1 MQNEIKSD
9 FTITIEGDSFDGI
22 SHSQS
27 GIDALFPTEGKGSL
41 SEIMERYGEDPTDL
55 DVIMQSAT
63 YYRIAL
69 GRDDYAAIERGND
82 GFPFVLTPAGELLKA
97 YDGQRFF
104 LALADDDVLYA
115 TRDGWQDTDESVICF
130 GAPIQN

>member
-1 MQNEIKSD
+1 MEIKAD

-41 SEIMERYGEDPTDL
+41 AYILDRFGGYEPGDL
-55 DVIMQSAT
+55 DAILQSAT
-63 YYRIAL
+63 YYRLAI
-69 GRDDYAAIERGND
+69 GRDGYAAIERGND

-104 LALADDDVLYA
+104 LSLADDDVLYA
-115 TRDGWQDTDESVICF
+115 TRDGWQDNDESVICF
-130 GAPIQN
+130 GAPIQD